1 MAFQEFTQKGG
12 KFKPQIIINRSGG
25 FTLSSGMH
33 HRYGL
38 DQYNGVRIYFDK
50 ETFKVGIQLTKGDY
64 EGTFR
69 LKKRP
74 EEKGAYFSAR
84 SFMQANNLD
93 SQIYYG
99 RYSPEEFVDEKV
111 GKLFVITLKEHE

>member
-1 MAFQEFTQKGG
+1 MAFQEFTAKGG
-12 KFKPQIIINRSGG
+12 KFKPQIIINKTGG

-38 DQYNGVRIYFDK
+38 DKFNGVRIYFDK
-50 ETFKVGIQLTKGDY
+50 ETLNVGIKLTEGES

-69 LKKRP
+69 LKKIP

-84 SFMQANNLD
+84 SFLQANNLEPEK
-93 SQIYYG
+93 YYG
-99 RYSPEEFVDEKV
+99 RYSPEEINDEKF